1 MLMGPKKVFKENDN
15 LLINLVFSNE
25 KQMSVKFTVKR
36 NVKDIDMDVEMD
48 HGDMGMMDV
57 DTWLPNT
64 WWMPPMHNVWNT
76 NDFYQLVIMW
86 SIMMIAMMSPS
97 IIPTVLMFATVNKA
111 KQKNN
116 LQYTP
121 TYIFYFG
128 YLISWI
134 LFSIAI
140 SITQYPLHQ
149 ISLMNPMMASM
160 NNYFSGLFLY

>member
-1 MLMGPKKVFKENDN
+1 
-15 LLINLVFSNE
+15 
-25 KQMSVKFTVKR
+25 MSVKFTVKR

-121 TYIFYFG
+121 TYILLWLLNFMDIILNCNFYYSIPSPSNQSNESHDGFNEQLFFWSG
-128 YLISWI
+128 FYTSWN
-134 LFSIAI
+134 I
-140 SITQYPLHQ
+140 SIN
-149 ISLMNPMMASM
+149 SL
-160 NNYFSGLFLY
+160 